1 MKKLL
6 LTIAVLTSLAFTA
19 NAQQDTIHIPQDTVT
34 VFEYDRYVYLGADNP
49 PAHGRFFTIPIT
61 DNILDHMNGIYEPRA
76 YSHYNGGKYGA
87 SSARLFVM
95 PNDTIYGVS
104 VNICRLEDY
113 DEGLDSLMIYVKSID
128 DGRWRVI
135 DSVKWTPDARPRWLR
150 MWALNRSK
158 EDYVYLDTSN
168 GHYHY
173 LPWDQQEYTYE
184 LYIPLY
190 EVYFREPIAV
200 PDSIFIVG
208 SMRGDFS
215 GYYSEI
221 YPVSIHDTS
230 YIVYGSDSEPPYLYG
245 LGTTT
250 LQDWALYFPIV
261 KPLADWDT
269 LRVHQ
274 DTIGGGDN
282 PGDNPGGGQDTIGGG
297 TEKVV
302 QADGALELKL
312 FPNPT
317 DGAVR
322 IECGQPL
329 EAVRV
334 RDMRGC
340 TVYEHKGDVPSL
352 DTGRWPKGVYI
363 VEATTQAGK
372 IIKKL
377 IVR

>member
-1 MKKLL
+1 M
-6 LTIAVLTSLAFTA
+6 
-19 NAQQDTIHIPQDTVT
+19 
-34 VFEYDRYVYLGADNP
+34 
-49 PAHGRFFTIPIT
+49 
-61 DNILDHMNGIYEPRA
+61 
-76 YSHYNGGKYGA
+76 
-87 SSARLFVM
+87 
-95 PNDTIYGVS
+95 
-104 VNICRLEDY
+104 
-113 DEGLDSLMIYVKSID
+113 
-128 DGRWRVI
+128 
-135 DSVKWTPDARPRWLR
+135 
-150 MWALNRSK
+150 
-158 EDYVYLDTSN
+158 
-168 GHYHY
+168 
-173 LPWDQQEYTYE
+173 
-184 LYIPLY
+184 
-190 EVYFREPIAV
+190 
-200 PDSIFIVG
+200 
-208 SMRGDFS
+208 
-215 GYYSEI
+215 
-221 YPVSIHDTS
+221 SIHDTS

-274 DTIGGGDN
+274 DTVGGGGN
-282 PGDNPGGGQDTIGGG
+282 PGDTPGGGTDTIGGG

-302 QADGALELKL
+302 QADGTLELKL

-340 TVYEHKGDVPSL
+340 TVYEHRGDVPSL

-363 VEATTQAGK
+363 VEAATTAGK